1 MHYLRAIKLHNM
13 KTKIIFSFILFF
25 LASNAIA
32 QNKSFLDV
40 PYIEVNGYGDTTIT
54 PNEIYI
60 RITLSESDT
69 KDRVS
74 LEDMEKKLVA
84 GLKSLGIKTDK
95 DLTTSNI
102 QSGFRYYA
110 LKQTDV
116 LKKKE
121 YNLKVGDAVMATR
134 VFIKLEELKFGNA
147 EIEKVSHSEI
157 SKIRNAC
164 RTKAILNAKEK
175 AISLTTVIGQ
185 QVGPALLISDYSNDT
200 DGTVQVAQP
209 KRQMMMMTADAPTA
223 ELPQIDF
230 EKIHI
235 SLSVAVKFALK

>member
-1 MHYLRAIKLHNM
+1 MHYLRAIKLLKM
-13 KTKIIFSFILFF
+13 KTKLFFSFILFF
-25 LASNAIA
+25 LVSYAIS

-40 PYIEVNGYGDTTIT
+40 PYIEVNGYADTIIT

-69 KDRVS
+69 KDKVS

-84 GLKSLGIKTDK
+84 GLKTLGIKTEK

-102 QSGFRYYA
+102 QSSFQYHA
-110 LKQTDV
+110 LKQADV

-121 YNLKVGDAVMATR
+121 YNLKVSDATIATR

-175 AISLTTVIGQ
+175 AIALTTVIGQ
-185 QVGPALLISDYSNDT
+185 QVGPALLISDYSNDS

-209 KRQMMMMTADAPTA
+209 KGLRMMAVDAINV

-235 SLSVAVKFALK
+235 NLSVAVKFALK

>member
-1 MHYLRAIKLHNM
+1 MHYLRVIKLLKM
-13 KTKIIFSFILFF
+13 KTKLFYSFILFF
-25 LASNAIA
+25 LASYAIS

-40 PYIEVNGYGDTTIT
+40 PYIEVNGYADTTIT

-69 KDRVS
+69 KDKVS

-84 GLKSLGIKTDK
+84 GLKTLGIKTEK

-102 QSGFRYYA
+102 QSSFQYHA
-110 LKQTDV
+110 LKQADV

-121 YNLKVGDAVMATR
+121 YNLKVSDATIATR

-175 AISLTTVIGQ
+175 AIALTTVIGQ
-185 QVGPALLISDYSNDT
+185 QVGLALLISDYSNDS

-209 KRQMMMMTADAPTA
+209 KGLRMMAVDAINV

-235 SLSVAVKFALK
+235 NLSVAVKFALK

>member
-1 MHYLRAIKLHNM
+1 M
-13 KTKIIFSFILFF
+13 KRQIFFYSILFCF
-25 LASNAIA
+25 VSNAIG
-32 QNKSFLDV
+32 QNKTFLDV
-40 PYIEVNGYGDTTIT
+40 PYIEVNGYADTIIT

-74 LEDMEKKLVA
+74 LEEMEKKLVV
-84 GLKSLGIKTDK
+84 GLKSLGIKTEK

-102 QSGFRYYA
+102 QSSFQYHS
-110 LKQTDV
+110 LKQADV
-116 LKKKE
+116 LKTKE
-121 YNLKVGDAVMATR
+121 YNLKVGDAIIATR
-134 VFIKLEELKFGNA
+134 VFMKLEELKFGNA

-157 SKIRNAC
+157 STIRNTC
-164 RTKAILNAKEK
+164 RTNAILNAKGK
-175 AISLTTVIGQ
+175 AIALTSAIGQ
-185 QVGPALLISDYSNDT
+185 QVGPALLISDYSNDS
-200 DGTVQVAQP
+200 DGTLQVAQP
-209 KRQMMMMTADAPTA
+209 KRQMLMMTADALNA

>member
-1 MHYLRAIKLHNM
+1 MHYLRAIKLLKM
-13 KTKIIFSFILFF
+13 KTKLFFSFILCF
-25 LASNAIA
+25 LASYAIS

-40 PYIEVNGYGDTTIT
+40 PYIEVNGYADTTIT

-69 KDRVS
+69 KDKVS

-84 GLKSLGIKTDK
+84 GLKTLGIKTEK

-102 QSGFRYYA
+102 QSSFQYHA
-110 LKQTDV
+110 LKQADV

-121 YNLKVGDAVMATR
+121 YNLKVSDATIATR

-175 AISLTTVIGQ
+175 AIALTTVIGQ
-185 QVGPALLISDYSNDT
+185 QVGPALLISDYSNDS

-209 KRQMMMMTADAPTA
+209 KGLRMMAVDAINV

-235 SLSVAVKFALK
+235 NLSVAVKFALK

>member
-1 MHYLRAIKLHNM
+1 M
-13 KTKIIFSFILFF
+13 KHILFIYSILF
-25 LASNAIA
+25 CLVFNAMG
-32 QNKSFLDV
+32 QNKTFLDV
-40 PYIEVNGYGDTTIT
+40 PYIEVNGFADTTIT

-84 GLKSLGIKTDK
+84 GLKSLGIKTEK

-102 QSGFRYYA
+102 KSSFQYHA
-110 LKQTDV
+110 LKQADV
-116 LKKKE
+116 LKTKE

-134 VFIKLEELKFGNA
+134 VFMKLEELKFGNA

-157 SKIRNAC
+157 STIRNKC
-164 RTKAILNAKEK
+164 RTNAILNAKGK
-175 AISLTTVIGQ
+175 AIALTSAIGQ
-185 QVGPALLISDYSNDT
+185 QVGPALLISDYSNDS

-209 KRQMMMMTADAPTA
+209 KRQMLMMTADALNA

>member
-1 MHYLRAIKLHNM
+1 MKFKL
-13 KTKIIFSFILFF
+13 FLPLLFCV
-25 LASNAIA
+25 ASNVFA

-40 PYIEVNGYGDTTIT
+40 PYVEVNGYSDTTIT

-69 KDRVS
+69 KDKVS

-84 GLKSLGIKTDK
+84 GLKSLGIKTEK

-102 QSGFRYYA
+102 QSSFQYHA
-110 LKQTDV
+110 LKQADV

-121 YNLKVGDAVMATR
+121 YNLKVSDAIIATK

-175 AISLTTVIGQ
+175 AIALTSPIGQ
-185 QVGPALLISDYSNDT
+185 KIGAALLISDYSNDS
-200 DGTVQVAQP
+200 DGTVQVSQP
-209 KRQMMMMTADAPTA
+209 KGLRMMTADAFNV

-235 SLSVAVKFALK
+235 SLSVAVKFALN

>member
-1 MHYLRAIKLHNM
+1 M
-13 KTKIIFSFILFF
+13 KSLVSIMLIWF
-25 LASNAIA
+25 ASNSVA

-40 PYIEVNGYGDTTIT
+40 PYIEVNGYADTTIT

-84 GLKSLGIKTDK
+84 GLKSLGIKTEK
-95 DLTTSNI
+95 ELTTSNI
-102 QSGFRYYA
+102 QSSFQYHT
-110 LKQTDV
+110 LKQADV

-121 YNLKVGDAVMATR
+121 YNLKVGDAITATR

-147 EIEKVSHSEI
+147 EIDKVSHSDI
-157 SKIRNAC
+157 GKIRNKC
-164 RTKAILNAKEK
+164 RTSAIINAKEK
-175 AISLTTVIGQ
+175 AISLTSAIGQ
-185 QVGPALLISDYSNDT
+185 QVGAALLISDYSNDT

-209 KRQMMMMTADAPTA
+209 KGLRMMTADALNV

>member
-1 MHYLRAIKLHNM
+1 MYYLRAIKLLNM
-13 KTKIIFSFILFF
+13 KTKLFFSSILFF
-25 LASNAIA
+25 LVSNAIA

-40 PYIEVNGYGDTTIT
+40 PYIEVNGYADTTIT

-84 GLKSLGIKTDK
+84 GLKLLGIKTEK

-102 QSGFRYYA
+102 QSSFQYHA
-110 LKQTDV
+110 LKQADV

-121 YNLKVGDAVMATR
+121 YNLKVTDATIATR

-157 SKIRNAC
+157 AKIRNAC

-175 AISLTTVIGQ
+175 AIALTTAIGQ
-185 QVGPALLISDYSNDT
+185 QVGPSLLISDYSNDS

-209 KRQMMMMTADAPTA
+209 KGLRMMTADALNV

-235 SLSVAVKFALK
+235 TLTVAVKFLLK